1 MEKRVRDTNR
11 RDLLARR
18 RRRRRRKREGWA
30 KQIKFCP
37 NRPTYSLQ
45 TVTAL
50 FALFSSGHPLF
61 TLFSSTSVLPYFSL
75 HNETQAVLNGH
86 TSLINYLC

>member
-11 RDLLARR
+11 RDLLARKRKR
-18 RRRRRRKREGWA
+18 RRGRRKREGWA

-61 TLFSSTSVLPYFSL
+61 TLFSSTSVRPYFSL
-75 HNETQAVLNGH
+75 HNETPAVTY
-86 TSLINYLC
+86 TSLL

>member
-18 RRRRRRKREGWA
+18 RRRRRRGRRKREGWA

-45 TVTAL
+45 TVSAL
-50 FALFSSGHPLF
+50 FALFSSGHSLF
-61 TLFSSTSVLPYFSL
+61 TLFSSTSALLYFSL
-75 HNETQAVLNGH
+75 HNETPAVTY
-86 TSLINYLC
+86 TSLL

>member
-11 RDLLARR
+11 RDLLAKRRRR

-30 KQIKFCP
+30 KQIKFRP

-75 HNETQAVLNGH
+75 HNETPAVTY
-86 TSLINYLC
+86 TSLL